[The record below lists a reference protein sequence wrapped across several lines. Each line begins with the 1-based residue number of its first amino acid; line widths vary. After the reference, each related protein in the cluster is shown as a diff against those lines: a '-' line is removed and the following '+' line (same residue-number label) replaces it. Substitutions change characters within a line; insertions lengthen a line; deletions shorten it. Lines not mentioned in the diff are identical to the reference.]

1 MGVHVGPAHV
11 SRWIWSDPVVEEG
24 YFYFKINNYGS
35 NVEPVC
41 YYCAT
46 TVACNATFIVPD
58 HLLVAI

>member
-35 NVEPVC
+35 NMHVISLLQFH
-41 YYCAT
+41 
-46 TVACNATFIVPD
+46 TVAM
-58 HLLVAI
+58 